1 MVQRTVRRTSV
12 RARGLALM
20 VTVLALGGSWLVA
33 PTTAQSAAV
42 AVGYRDFSY
51 STSITAPTGQKPES
65 KLWYNDGTWWGV
77 LWNAS
82 VSPKRLEI
90 YRFNLSTQA
99 TNAWTPT
106 GTVVDS
112 RRNAEADVL
121 WSGGKL
127 YVLTHMKDTDTSATD
142 LGLKFQRF
150 GYSTTSKKYAFE
162 VSKTVV
168 NKKAEAAV
176 LDRDSTGKLW
186 VTYTTENT
194 SGGREVRVAHSTDQR
209 HHLGHALRAARPGC
223 EQPQPRRHRHP
234 RGLQGPARGEHGAA
248 QDRRALEQRE
258 RRDRQRAV
266 LRQPQGR
273 VG

>member
-1 MVQRTVRRTSV
+1 ME
-12 RARGLALM
+12 
-20 VTVLALGGSWLVA
+20 
-33 PTTAQSAAV
+33 
-42 AVGYRDFSY
+42 RDR
-51 STSITAPTGQKPES
+51 
-65 KLWYNDGTWWGV
+65 
-77 LWNAS
+77 
-82 VSPKRLEI
+82 SPKRLEI

-106 GTVVDS
+106 GTVIDS

-150 GYSTTSKKYAFE
+150 GYSTTSKNYAFE

-194 SGGREVRVAHSTDQR
+194 TGGREVRVAHSTTSDTTWVAPYVLPAPGANNLSLDDIATLVAYKDPREASTAPRKIGVLWSNESAGTANGLYFAAHTDGGGRQHR
-209 HHLGHALRAARPGC
+209 VVDGREALLQHAV
-223 EQPQPRRHRHP
+223 PRRPPQHQVHR
-234 RGLQGPARGEHGAA
+234 
-248 QDRRALEQRE
+248 RR
-258 RRDRQRAV
+258 RQRQP
-266 LRQPQGR
+266 LRRGQD
-273 VG
+273 VA